1 MFHNSVQA
9 HLRTTISL
17 CKLGL
22 EDNLFFARLVRIG
35 SAVFVG
41 ASIVLPAQSLLAST
55 YDGQGVHLNS
65 GESVQV
71 NCASGTE
78 STAQLNQF
86 GNTHYYSLRCTGGSS
101 GASSSTPAVV
111 ETSGSQTTVHLDH
124 GSSVHLIC
132 YGGDAN
138 LTAAGNTRYY
148 ALNCN

>member
-1 MFHNSVQA
+1 MSHKSVQS
-9 HLRTTISL
+9 HLRTMISL
-17 CKLGL
+17 FKL
-22 EDNLFFARLVRIG
+22 DQDHRSFARLVRIG
-35 SAVFVG
+35 SAAFVG
-41 ASIVLPAQSLLAST
+41 ASIVLPAQSFAST

-78 STAQLNQF
+78 STAQLDQF

-101 GASSSTPAVV
+101 ASSSTPAVV
-111 ETSGSQTTVHLDH
+111 ETSGSQTTVHLDR

-138 LTAAGNTRYY
+138 LTTAGNTRYY